1 MKSEHIL
8 ADYSNKPNTI
18 PWPPIITLAAV
29 IIGWIAQKFE
39 YLDWI
44 ADISAV
50 FWPIGLLMVIVALA
64 IVAWAF
70 FTFKGIHTTIMP
82 NKAASH
88 LATKGPFRFSRNP
101 IYVADIIIISGIG
114 LATGNPWM
122 LITAA
127 AAIFVIEE
135 MAIKREEIH
144 LKAKF
149 GQDWNEYARKV
160 RRWV

>member
-1 MKSEHIL
+1 M
-8 ADYSNKPNTI
+8 ADYSKKPNTI

-29 IIGWIAQKFE
+29 VVGWVAQKIE

-44 ADISAV
+44 VGISATL
-50 FWPIGLLMVIVALA
+50 WPLGVVMILLA
-64 IVAWAF
+64 ILVAVWAF
-70 FTFKGIHTTIMP
+70 FTFKNIHTTIMP

-88 LATKGPFRFSRNP
+88 LATNGPFRWSRNP
-101 IYVADIIIISGIG
+101 IYVGDIVLICGVG

-122 LITAA
+122 FITAA
-127 AAIFVIEE
+127 VAIFAIEE
-135 MAIKREEIH
+135 FAIKREEIH

-149 GQDWNEYARKV
+149 GQDWNEYARRV

>member
-1 MKSEHIL
+1 M
-8 ADYSNKPNTI
+8 ADYSKKPNTV
-18 PWPPIITLAAV
+18 PWPPIITALAV
-29 IIGWIAQKFE
+29 LVGWIAQKIE

-44 ADISAV
+44 AAV
-50 FWPIGLLMVIVALA
+50 SQSFWLLGLLMVVLALS

-70 FTFKGIHTTIMP
+70 VTFKNINTTIMP

-88 LATKGPFRFSRNP
+88 LATNGPFRWSRNP
-101 IYVADIIIISGIG
+101 IYVADIILISGIA

-127 AAIFVIEE
+127 VAIFAIEE
-135 MAIKREEIH
+135 FAIKREEVH

-149 GQDWNEYARKV
+149 GQDWAEYSRKV